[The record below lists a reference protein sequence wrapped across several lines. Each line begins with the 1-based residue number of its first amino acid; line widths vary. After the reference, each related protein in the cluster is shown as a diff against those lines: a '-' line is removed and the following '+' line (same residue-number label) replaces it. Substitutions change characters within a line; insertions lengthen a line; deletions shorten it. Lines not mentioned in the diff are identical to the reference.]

1 MKIVQVLP
9 CLSGGDA
16 IGNDVMALKSVIRE
30 RGYETEIYAEGIAPN
45 VPDGMAR
52 HISELSTLDAQ
63 DIIILHVAIASGLN
77 EWIKKQPCKKVMV
90 YHNITPPVFF
100 RGYNEDAAASC
111 EKGLMETRSLKDT
124 FDMVLAVSG
133 YNRQDLMDMGYTCP
147 MHVLPILIPF
157 DDYKRAPSE
166 RIIRKYKGD
175 GFTNIIFVGRIVPNK
190 KQEDIIRAFSE
201 YQKYFNPASRLFLVG
216 SPNGFESYERQLKD
230 YVRALG
236 VRDVHFTGHIKFDE
250 ILAYY
255 RLADLFLCQSEHEGF
270 CVPLVEAM
278 SFGIPVVA
286 YDSSAIAETLGDS
299 SFLLKEKNP
308 AETAAVM
315 HRILTDPELRQ
326 TILADEQER
335 LADFQYEKT
344 RATFWEYMDGI
355 LGR

>member
-1 MKIVQVLP
+1 M
-9 CLSGGDA
+9 
-16 IGNDVMALKSVIRE
+16 
-30 RGYETEIYAEGIAPN
+30 
-45 VPDGMAR
+45 
-52 HISELSTLDAQ
+52 
-63 DIIILHVAIASGLN
+63 
-77 EWIKKQPCKKVMV
+77 
-90 YHNITPPVFF
+90 
-100 RGYNEDAAASC
+100 
-111 EKGLMETRSLKDT
+111 
-124 FDMVLAVSG
+124 
-133 YNRQDLMDMGYTCP
+133 
-147 MHVLPILIPF
+147 
-157 DDYKRAPSE
+157 
-166 RIIRKYKGD
+166 
-175 GFTNIIFVGRIVPNK
+175 
-190 KQEDIIRAFSE
+190 
-201 YQKYFNPASRLFLVG
+201 
-216 SPNGFESYERQLKD
+216 
-230 YVRALG
+230 G